1 MTKTNIIKIYLP
13 GQGIGLTFLA
23 KRSSYN
29 SLLFSFLFRFSICH
43 RFRDMSVTHDWQE
56 SALSRQDHAY
66 TPHHILSTIMKRAL
80 LVRSIN

>member
-1 MTKTNIIKIYLP
+1 MQKANTIYISSP
-13 GQGIGLTFLA
+13 GQAIGLTLLA
-23 KRSSYN
+23 KQSSLN

-43 RFRDMSVTHDWQE
+43 RFRDMAVTHDWQA

-66 TPHHILSTIMKRAL
+66 IPNHILSTIVNRAL